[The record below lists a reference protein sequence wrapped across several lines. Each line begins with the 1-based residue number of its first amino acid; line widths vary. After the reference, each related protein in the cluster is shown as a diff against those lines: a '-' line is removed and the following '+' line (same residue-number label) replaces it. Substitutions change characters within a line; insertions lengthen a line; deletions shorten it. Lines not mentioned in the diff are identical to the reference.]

1 MENKKNFIGENLTIQ
16 KAANILS
23 CYKEGDALVKAYND
37 SIAKAEGA
45 RGGKVIGHT
54 KSGKPI
60 YESANHEAHKN
71 FSIAEHDD
79 AIKVHEKVRDDYH
92 KNNNS
97 TDEDKKAND
106 NAFEQ
111 QKHHIGAKN
120 GLMKDMTPAEARAA
134 VKESEEKNKPAEGKS
149 DQKTDMHIDKR
160 QAMVDMIN
168 KEKEEKNK
176 PDEEKGKKIETA
188 EDGSHSVE
196 HKGSKYHSKPDE
208 SKEDFKERAKKAIK
222 EDHKDD
228 VEFKKSEEEEIFDE
242 RTLALE
248 NGLILLKSFDHSHLV
263 QKKVQV
269 RGKDGSVHYAIRY
282 VNPETGQSQP
292 HPHAS
297 GNYSHIVDSDVAKI
311 EAIISGGG
319 TGIQKARDLADMG
332 IYDKK
337 VLLVLSGAH
346 PPQISSVLKDMDVAS
361 VQSNPSSKPV
371 PAEHTGENMP
381 VSDGNGFP
389 PPNLG
394 DLSKNQLKRVLES
407 QRSKLRSDA
416 GLTYKDFWG
425 SYERTLKGVI
435 MDGYPKSLIAYGTGG
450 LGKTY
455 TLDKVMEANQVR
467 VYDQEINPSSDQYD
481 AVVIKGGTGIRD
493 MWTIICKNRDKL
505 IVFDDCDSMWDPS
518 QESAQNILK
527 GMLDTTGD
535 GSVRYGQAG
544 KDEDGIQLPKQIKFT
559 GQVIF
564 VSNLKREAFPQPL
577 ISSRCGAIDL
587 TMSKDETLDKLLEI
601 KDHVKL
607 RGKGGAELEI
617 PTASRDAAYDFFQ
630 RHKNQLDIG
639 QVNARLFAQVAQVH
653 KMMSADNDLA
663 SFEKE
668 AMIRTNLV

>member
-16 KAANILS
+16 KAAGILS

-60 YESANHEAHKN
+60 YESANHESHKN

-79 AIKVHEKVRDDYH
+79 AIRAHEGEKQFLHPMKDSNKRDHH
-92 KNNNS
+92 K
-97 TDEDKKAND
+97 
-106 NAFEQ
+106 EQ
-111 QKHHIGAKN
+111 IDAHIGAKN
-120 GLMKDMTPAEARAA
+120 HAMKDMTPAEARAA
-134 VKESEEKNKPAEGKS
+134 VAESEKKNKSDIEPSGHRYEDAVEYGK
-149 DQKTDMHIDKR
+149 KL
-160 QAMVDMIN
+160 VDSGTNSIALREAIEKHYPGL
-168 KEKEEKNK
+168 KEKHL
-176 PDEEKGKKIETA
+176 KIMGEVL
-188 EDGSHSVE
+188 D
-196 HKGSKYHSKPDE
+196 HKDSE
-208 SKEDFKERAKKAIK
+208 
-222 EDHKDD
+222 KDD
-228 VEFKKSEEEEIFDE
+228 VEKSEEEEIFDE

-269 RGKDGSVHYAIRY
+269 KGKDGSIHYAIRY
-282 VNPETGQSQP
+282 VSPETGQSQP

-371 PAEHTGENMP
+371 PTEHTGENMP

>member
-16 KAANILS
+16 KAAGILS

-37 SIAKAEGA
+37 SIMKAEGA

-60 YESANHEAHKN
+60 YDSAKHEGHKN

-79 AIKVHEKVRDDYH
+79 AIRIHEGEKQFLHPMKDSSKIDHH
-92 KNNNS
+92 K
-97 TDEDKKAND
+97 
-106 NAFEQ
+106 EQ
-111 QKHHIGAKN
+111 IQEHIGAKN
-120 GLMKDMTPAEARAA
+120 HLMKDMTPAEARAA
-134 VKESEEKNKPAEGKS
+134 AKESEEKN
-149 DQKTDMHIDKR
+149 I
-160 QAMVDMIN
+160 
-168 KEKEEKNK
+168 
-176 PDEEKGKKIETA
+176 
-188 EDGSHSVE
+188 
-196 HKGSKYHSKPDE
+196 
-208 SKEDFKERAKKAIK
+208 
-222 EDHKDD
+222 
-228 VEFKKSEEEEIFDE
+228 KKSEEEEIFDE

-269 RGKDGSVHYAIRY
+269 KGKDGSIHYAIRY
-282 VNPETGQSQP
+282 VSPETGQSQP

-371 PAEHTGENMP
+371 PTEHTGENMP

-663 SFEKE
+663 AFEKE

>member
-1 MENKKNFIGENLTIQ
+1 MENKKNFIGENLTIR
-16 KAANILS
+16 KAAGILS

-37 SIAKAEGA
+37 SIMKAEGA

-60 YESANHEAHKN
+60 YDSAKHEGHKN

-79 AIKVHEKVRDDYH
+79 AIRAHEGEKQFLHPMKDSNKRDYH
-92 KNNNS
+92 K
-97 TDEDKKAND
+97 
-106 NAFEQ
+106 EQ
-111 QKHHIGAKN
+111 IDAHIGAKN
-120 GLMKDMTPAEARAA
+120 HAMKDMTPAEARAA
-134 VKESEEKNKPAEGKS
+134 VKDSE
-149 DQKTDMHIDKR
+149 
-160 QAMVDMIN
+160 
-168 KEKEEKNK
+168 
-176 PDEEKGKKIETA
+176 
-188 EDGSHSVE
+188 
-196 HKGSKYHSKPDE
+196 
-208 SKEDFKERAKKAIK
+208 
-222 EDHKDD
+222 KDN
-228 VEFKKSEEEEIFDE
+228 VKKSNDNEIFDE

-269 RGKDGSVHYAIRY
+269 KGKDGSIHYAIRY
-282 VNPETGQSQP
+282 VSSETGQSQP

-371 PAEHTGENMP
+371 PTEHTGENMP